1 MPLGILYLYTHMD
14 ICGVVLF
21 YLREVNWMEKL
32 LNLFKVL
39 SDETR
44 MRILVLLYHKKL
56 CVCQIQGILEE
67 GQPKI
72 SKHLGKLRDMGFVK
86 VERQE
91 QFIYYY
97 IDKDNELLLD
107 IIEKIIGSSE
117 SYENISKDLKALQ
130 KGDEYTE
137 LLKNKCN
144 PNN

>member
-1 MPLGILYLYTHMD
+1 M
-14 ICGVVLF
+14 
-21 YLREVNWMEKL
+21 
-32 LNLFKVL
+32 NLFKVL

-86 VERQE
+86 DERQE

-97 IDKDNELLLD
+97 IDKNNELLSD
-107 IIEKIIGSSE
+107 ILKSIILNA
-117 SYENISKDLKALQ
+117 ENYPTLQKDLKSLG

-137 LLKNKCN
+137 MLKNRCN
-144 PNN
+144 PSN

>member
-1 MPLGILYLYTHMD
+1 MSNLKDVKIMD
-14 ICGVVLF
+14 
-21 YLREVNWMEKL
+21 KL
-32 LNLFKVL
+32 MNLFKVL

-86 VERQE
+86 DERQE

-97 IDKDNELLLD
+97 LDKDNEILKD
-107 IIEKIIGSSE
+107 ILEKIILNSKE
-117 SYENISKDLKALQ
+117 YNVISKDLQSLG
-130 KGDEYTE
+130 KGEECVDMF
-137 LLKNKCN
+137 KNKCN
-144 PNN
+144 PNG

>member
-1 MPLGILYLYTHMD
+1 M
-14 ICGVVLF
+14 
-21 YLREVNWMEKL
+21 
-32 LNLFKVL
+32 NLFKVL

-86 VERQE
+86 DERQE

-97 IDKDNELLLD
+97 IDKDNELLNEILQN
-107 IIEKIIGSSE
+107 IILNA
-117 SYENISKDLKALQ
+117 ENYTTLQKDLKNLE
-130 KGDEYTE
+130 KGNEYIE
-137 LLKNKCN
+137 MLKNGCK
-144 PNN
+144 PNS

>member
-1 MPLGILYLYTHMD
+1 
-14 ICGVVLF
+14 
-21 YLREVNWMEKL
+21 MEKL
-32 LNLFKVL
+32 MNLFKVL

-86 VERQE
+86 DERQE

-97 IDKDNELLLD
+97 IDKDNELLKEILES
-107 IIEKIIGSSE
+107 IIVNA
-117 SYENISKDLKALQ
+117 ENYTTLQKDLKKLA

-137 LLKNKCN
+137 MLKSGCN
-144 PNN
+144 PSN

>member
-1 MPLGILYLYTHMD
+1 
-14 ICGVVLF
+14 
-21 YLREVNWMEKL
+21 MEKL

-86 VERQE
+86 DERQE

-97 IDKDNELLLD
+97 IDKDNELLRD
-107 IIEKIIGSSE
+107 ILEKIIGSSE
-117 SYENISKDLKALQ
+117 NYESISKDLNALQ

-144 PNN
+144 PNS

>member
-1 MPLGILYLYTHMD
+1 MD
-14 ICGVVLF
+14 
-21 YLREVNWMEKL
+21 KL
-32 LNLFKVL
+32 MNLFKVL

-67 GQPKI
+67 SQPKI

-86 VERQE
+86 DERQE

-97 IDKDNELLLD
+97 IDRDNELLKD
-107 IIEKIIGSSE
+107 ILEKITLNLEDYNTIK
-117 SYENISKDLKALQ
+117 KDLENLQ

-137 LLKNKCN
+137 MLKNRCN

>member
-1 MPLGILYLYTHMD
+1 M
-14 ICGVVLF
+14 
-21 YLREVNWMEKL
+21 
-32 LNLFKVL
+32 NLFKVL

-67 GQPKI
+67 PQPKI

-86 VERQE
+86 DERQE

-97 IDKDNELLLD
+97 IDKDNELLKEILQN
-107 IIEKIIGSSE
+107 IILNSE
-117 SYENISKDLKALQ
+117 DYTTIQKDLKNLG

-137 LLKNKCN
+137 MLKNKCN

>member
-1 MPLGILYLYTHMD
+1 
-14 ICGVVLF
+14 
-21 YLREVNWMEKL
+21 MEKL
-32 LNLFKVL
+32 INLFKVL

-86 VERQE
+86 DERQE

-97 IDKDNELLLD
+97 IDKDNELLNDILKKIILNIENYD
-107 IIEKIIGSSE
+107 IIK
-117 SYENISKDLKALQ
+117 NDLETLQ

-137 LLKNKCN
+137 MLKNKCT
-144 PNN
+144 PSS

>member
-1 MPLGILYLYTHMD
+1 MHSIILFKGSEM
-14 ICGVVLF
+14 
-21 YLREVNWMEKL
+21 MEKL

-86 VERQE
+86 DERQE

-97 IDKDNELLLD
+97 IDKDNELLRGIL
-107 IIEKIIGSSE
+107 EKIIASSE
-117 SYENISKDLKALQ
+117 NYDTISKDLKTLQ

-137 LLKNKCN
+137 LLKNRCN
-144 PNN
+144 PSN

>member
-1 MPLGILYLYTHMD
+1 M
-14 ICGVVLF
+14 
-21 YLREVNWMEKL
+21 
-32 LNLFKVL
+32 NLFKVL

-86 VERQE
+86 DERQE

-97 IDKDNELLLD
+97 IDKNNELLSD
-107 IIEKIIGSSE
+107 ILKSIILNA
-117 SYENISKDLKALQ
+117 ENYPTLQKDLKSLS

-137 LLKNKCN
+137 MLKNRCN
-144 PNN
+144 PSN

>member
-1 MPLGILYLYTHMD
+1 
-14 ICGVVLF
+14 
-21 YLREVNWMEKL
+21 MEKL

-72 SKHLGKLRDMGFVK
+72 SKHLAKLRDMGFVK
-86 VERQE
+86 DERQE

-97 IDKDNELLLD
+97 IDKDNELLKD
-107 IIEKIIGSSE
+107 ILEKIIANSE
-117 SYENISKDLKALQ
+117 NYATIEKDLIILQ
-130 KGDEYTE
+130 KGDEYTDQ
-137 LLKNKCN
+137 LKNKCN
-144 PNN
+144 PNS